1 MKIAFCISG
10 LFKPSTTYS
19 AAYQNEF
26 AYLTRKIKKY
36 NADTFIYSFS
46 KEIESEVVDIFKPK
60 SFKFGAQKE
69 FADKTANI
77 NSILDKET
85 AKRVFSMF
93 YSRKRVCELRKEFEK
108 TNNVNYDVVVLCR
121 PDLGYV
127 DTENFEIPDLHQIDT
142 DYLHAMY
149 WDQFNAGM
157 ADWFFISNPSNI
169 DFLSEIYDKLPLY
182 LGENSEY
189 KKSITTGFPYSN
201 SDSRFSQEIFKKSPR
216 HSERIDEIHMLNQ
229 HVLLKHYLLENK
241 KFSLDFLKFSD
252 H

>member
-1 MKIAFCISG
+1 
-10 LFKPSTTYS
+10 
-19 AAYQNEF
+19 
-26 AYLTRKIKKY
+26 
-36 NADTFIYSFS
+36 
-46 KEIESEVVDIFKPK
+46 
-60 SFKFGAQKE
+60 
-69 FADKTANI
+69 
-77 NSILDKET
+77 
-85 AKRVFSMF
+85 
-93 YSRKRVCELRKEFEK
+93 
-108 TNNVNYDVVVLCR
+108 
-121 PDLGYV
+121 
-127 DTENFEIPDLHQIDT
+127 
-142 DYLHAMY
+142 MY
-149 WDQFNAGM
+149 WNQFNAGM

-201 SDSRFSQEIFKKSPR
+201 SDSRFSQEIFKKSPQ